1 MAQTIKGQTG
11 EWEIVI
17 GMEVHAQVLSE
28 SKLFSGASTTFGKAP
43 NHNVAL
49 VDAAL
54 PGMLPVLNEE
64 CVRQAVR
71 SGLGIKAEINLYSVF
86 DRKNYFY
93 ADLPQGY
100 QISQLYHPI
109 VGEGELTID
118 LEDGESRTIGIERI
132 HLEQDAGKSIH
143 DQDPHRS
150 FIDLNRTGVALMEI
164 VSKPDLRGGDE
175 ASAYMTKLR
184 SILRY
189 LGTCDGNMEQ
199 GSMRADVNVSVRPV
213 GSTELGTRTE
223 TKNVNSVRFIRQAIE
238 FEARRQVELLEGGG
252 AVVQE
257 TRLYDP
263 SKVETRSM
271 RSKEEAHDYRY
282 FPDPD
287 LLPLQLEQG
296 FVDALASDLPELPDE
311 KRARFQAEYGLSAY
325 DAGVLVAEKETGDF
339 FEAVAKG
346 RDAKLA
352 ANWVMGE
359 LFGALNKASTDLAD
373 SPISADCLGGLIEA
387 ISEGTIS
394 GRTAKDV
401 FASMFE
407 TGKSAAA
414 IIDEQGLKQISDEG
428 AIESALD
435 EIIAANPAQVEKA
448 KENPKLKGWFVGQVM
463 KATGGQAN
471 PAVVN
476 KLINQKLG

>member
-1 MAQTIKGQTG
+1 M
-11 EWEIVI
+11 
-17 GMEVHAQVLSE
+17 
-28 SKLFSGASTTFGKAP
+28 
-43 NHNVAL
+43 
-49 VDAAL
+49 
-54 PGMLPVLNEE
+54 
-64 CVRQAVR
+64 
-71 SGLGIKAEINLYSVF
+71 
-86 DRKNYFY
+86 
-93 ADLPQGY
+93 
-100 QISQLYHPI
+100 
-109 VGEGELTID
+109 
-118 LEDGESRTIGIERI
+118 EDGESRVIGIERI
-132 HLEQDAGKSIH
+132 HLEQDAGKSSH

-150 FIDLNRTGVALMEI
+150 FIDLSRTGVALMEI

-199 GSMRADVNVSVRPV
+199 GSMRADVNVSVRPI

-223 TKNVNSVRFIRQAIE
+223 TKNVNSVRFIRQTVE
-238 FEARRQVELLEGGG
+238 YEARRQVEVLESGGT
-252 AVVQE
+252 VVQE

-263 SKVETRSM
+263 AKGETRSM

-287 LLPLQLEQG
+287 LLPLQLDQA
-296 FVDALASDLPELPDE
+296 FVDAIAVDIPELPDE
-311 KRARFQAEYGLSAY
+311 KRARFEADYGLSTY

-339 FEAVAKG
+339 FESVAKG

-359 LFGALNKASTDLAD
+359 LFGALNKAGVELSH
-373 SPISADCLGGLIEA
+373 SPVSAEALGGLIEA
-387 ISEGTIS
+387 IASDTIS

-401 FASMFE
+401 FATMFE
-407 TGKSAAA
+407 TGKTADT

-428 AIESALD
+428 SIEAALD

-471 PAVVN
+471 PGVVN